1 MGKLSFFVAQ
11 KFGKKGTALPGKVA
25 LKFNPNLLAEVS
37 GKCDKVVF
45 ITGTNG
51 KTTTNNLSTH
61 VLKGGFKDV
70 LSNLNGSNMIQ
81 GVLTPFITDYKEH
94 YDVGVFEVD
103 EGSVPVVSE
112 FLKPDYFIITNFFR
126 DQLDRYGEV
135 ELTVKLVH
143 DAISPETVLIINSDE
158 PSLLRFDDLPNKKVY
173 YGFNQTRFAKH
184 DINVAESI
192 FCPKCGNRLSYDYI
206 YYGNVGRYHCDKCG
220 TTNHKADYFLESADL
235 INGSYEFTVENNG
248 NKEEYCL
255 NLMGLYNL
263 YNSLGVISLAKE
275 LGLSYELIRERINNF
290 EYRLGRMET
299 FHYSNK
305 DLVLVLSK
313 NPVGLSEVFNTIT
326 YDENEKSVMFILND
340 YAPDGKDVSWIW
352 DANFEEINNIP
363 NLKTFYCVGTR
374 AEDLALRLKYA
385 GVDEGILKVY
395 PAKDQFDIN
404 EAVDTIL
411 NEDIKSFVIGTFTA
425 MPEARKILLKK
436 EADGF

>member
-1 MGKLSFFVAQ
+1 MGKLSFSVAQ
-11 KFGKKGTALPGKVA
+11 RFGKKGTALPGKVA
-25 LKFNPNLLAEVS
+25 LKFNPNLLEELS
-37 GKCDKVVF
+37 KKCDKIVF

-51 KTTTNNLSTH
+51 KTTSNNLSTH

-81 GVLTPFITDYKEH
+81 GVLTPFITDYKDS
-94 YDVGVFEVD
+94 YDVGIFEVD
-103 EGSVPVVSE
+103 EGSVPVVSQ
-112 FLKPDYFIITNFFR
+112 FMKPDYFIITNFFR

-135 ELTVKLVH
+135 ETTIKMVH
-143 DAISPETVLIINSDE
+143 DSITPETVLIINSDE

-173 YGFNQTRFAKH
+173 YGINKTKFAQD
-184 DINVAESI
+184 DIDVAESI
-192 FCPKCGNRLSYDYI
+192 FCPKCGNRLSYEYI
-206 YYGNVGRYHCDKCG
+206 YYGNVGKYHCDKCG
-220 TTNHKADYFLESADL
+220 IENHPADYFIESADL
-235 INGSYEFTVENNG
+235 INGSYNFTVLND
-248 NKEEYCL
+248 NKREEYTL

-275 LGLSYELIRERINNF
+275 IGLDYNLIKERINNF

-299 FHYSNK
+299 FHFKNK

-326 YDENEKSVMFILND
+326 YDESQKSVMFILND

-352 DANFEEINNIP
+352 DANFDPVNHIP
-363 NLKTFYCVGTR
+363 NMDAFYCVGTR

-385 GVDEGILKVY
+385 GVDESLLKIY

-404 EAVDTIL
+404 EAVDTISK
-411 NEDIKSFVIGTFTA
+411 ESTKAYVIGTFTA
-425 MPEARKILLKK
+425 MPEARKILVKK
-436 EADGF
+436 EQEGF

>member
-25 LKFNPNLLAEVS
+25 LKFNPNLLGEVAP
-37 GKCDKVVF
+37 KCDKVVF

-70 LSNLNGSNMIQ
+70 LSN
-81 GVLTPFITDYKEH
+81 
-94 YDVGVFEVD
+94 

-158 PSLLRFDDLPNKKVY
+158 PSLLRFDDLPNEKVY

-235 INGSYEFTVENNG
+235 INGSYEFTVDNNG

-275 LGLSYELIRERINNF
+275 LGLSYELIRERIDNF

-326 YDENEKSVMFILND
+326 YDEAEKSVMFILND

-385 GVDEGILKVY
+385 GLDEGILKVY

>member
-1 MGKLSFFVAQ
+1 MGKLSFSVAQ

-25 LKFNPNLLAEVS
+25 MKFNPNLLGELKD
-37 GKCDKVVF
+37 KCDKIVF

-51 KTTTNNLSTH
+51 KTTSNNLSTH
-61 VLKGGFKDV
+61 VLKGGFDNV

-81 GVLTPFITDYKEH
+81 GVLTPFITDYKDS
-94 YDVGVFEVD
+94 YDVGIFEVD
-103 EGSVPVVSE
+103 EGSVPVVSQYM
-112 FLKPDYFIITNFFR
+112 KPDYFIITNFFR

-135 ELTVKLVH
+135 ETTIKMVH
-143 DAISPETVLIINSDE
+143 DSISPDTVLIINSDE
-158 PSLLRFDDLPNKKVY
+158 PSLLRFDDLPNKKIY
-173 YGFNQTRFAKH
+173 YGIDKTKFAQD
-184 DINVAESI
+184 DIDVAESI

-206 YYGNVGRYHCDKCG
+206 YYGNVGKYHCDKCG
-220 TTNHKADYFLESADL
+220 VENHKADYFIEDADL
-235 INGSYEFTVENNG
+235 INGSYSFTVKNNG
-248 NKEEYCL
+248 TEEDYVL

-275 LGLSYELIRERINNF
+275 IGLDYELIKERIDNF

-299 FHYSNK
+299 FHFTNK

-326 YDENEKSVMFILND
+326 YDESEKSVMFILND

-352 DANFEEINNIP
+352 DANFNPINDIP
-363 NLKTFYCVGTR
+363 NLKSFYCVGTR

-385 GVDEGILKVY
+385 GVDESILKIY
-395 PAKDQFDIN
+395 PAKDQFDIE
-404 EAVDTIL
+404 EAVGTIL
-411 NEDIKSFVIGTFTA
+411 DENIKSYVIGTFTA

-436 EADGF
+436 EKEGF